1 MERLRPEER
10 AALRLSRVEGLK
22 VSEVAKRL
30 NKTESA
36 VKSLITRSLRKLR
49 ESFGDTESLHLPDRG
64 LNSEEPDHDG

>member
-10 AALRLSRVEGLK
+10 AALQLSRVEGLK
-22 VSEVAKRL
+22 VSEVARRL

-49 ESFGDTESLHLPDRG
+49 ESFGDTESLHLPNRG
-64 LNSEEPDHDG
+64 LDSEEKEHDG